1 MINFIKTKNTNRQR
15 KKAYRDSFKQKYNIA
30 DFYSENYN
38 KPSEIDLITVSFNAP
53 ELIKYQIKLM
63 KKFLKGNYCIIICD
77 NSTQEE
83 CSKKKSEILVKRT
96 MLHIF
101 GFWTGE
107 DRTDTATLTL

>member
-1 MINFIKTKNTNRQR
+1 MKNFLKKDSAERLR
-15 KKAYRDSFKQKYNIA
+15 KKAYRDRFKQKYNIA

-53 ELIKYQIKLM
+53 KLIKYQIKLM

-77 NSTQEE
+77 NSTEEE
-83 CSKKKSEILVKRT
+83 CSKEIRDICEKI

-101 GFWTGE
+101 GFWTEE
-107 DRTDTATLTL
+107 DRTDTATLTQ